1 MRFITSWVWI
11 RELFSTGG
19 GSIALEFVSFRGSVF
34 FFWLLIHFGVGSYGF
49 HQECLG
55 AIAFSLSLSGFHIFC
70 NLEACRDGW
79 IWNLS

>member
-19 GSIALEFVSFRGSVF
+19 GSIALIEFVSFRGSVF

-55 AIAFSLSLSGFHIFC
+55 AIAFSLSLRVSYF
-70 NLEACRDGW
+70 L
-79 IWNLS
+79 